1 MRLQL
6 FNKLFLKRGFKLHL
20 IFVET
25 AKIDIPI
32 RKFLIRRFVREPRRH
47 YSGYGFTLFRGLP

>member
-6 FNKLFLKRGFKLHL
+6 FNKLFLKKGFKLNL
-20 IFVET
+20 AFVET

-32 RKFLIRRFVREPRRH
+32 RKFLIRRFVHEPRRH
-47 YSGYGFTLFRGLP
+47 HSGYSFTLFHGLP